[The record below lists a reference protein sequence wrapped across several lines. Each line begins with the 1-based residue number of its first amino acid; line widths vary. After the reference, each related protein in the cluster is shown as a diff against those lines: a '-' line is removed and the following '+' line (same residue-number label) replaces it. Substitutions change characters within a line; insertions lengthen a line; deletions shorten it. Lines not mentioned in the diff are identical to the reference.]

1 MKESTLY
8 RLTEQVRR
16 LGRQERLWSPGD
28 MIVVAVSGGVDSTVL
43 LHIMK
48 EIAADKELG
57 LRLICAHLHHGLRGD
72 EADRDAKFVRELAGR
87 LGIPF
92 DLGHAD
98 VRAYMKETGKSLE
111 LAAREKRYEYLHQ
124 VAERFGASS
133 IALAHHADDQ
143 AETVLMRLLR
153 GSGPSGLSGM
163 RPKRREKNVELIR
176 PLLRIYKT
184 DLLRACRES
193 GLSFVEDSSN
203 LDTELTR
210 NSVRLD
216 VLPFLGQ
223 YNGQLAE
230 SLNRLAELSAAE
242 DDYLQVE
249 ASKAFADLVR
259 TEDGGILSLSA
270 PLFAVLHVALQRR
283 LIKLILNYLPLS
295 TEDGDFVKVEAIR
308 RGAIQDQPTTWSLD
322 LGCGVKCVRE
332 YGAIRFIPPAAESR
346 IPHYTYLVEQFP
358 AVVPIKGTGQS
369 LRMARLGSGREGVLA
384 KAEGNNDEA
393 KFDADELVY
402 PLTVRSRLPGDTMKV
417 LGLNGSK
424 KVKDIFIDAKIPP
437 SLRSRIPI
445 VTDAAGRILWIPGVR
460 RSAVAAVNPR
470 TTSVVHMVLT
480 RAENRSYLED

>member
-1 MKESTLY
+1 MKETILH

-16 LGRQERLWSPGD
+16 IGRQERLWSPGD
-28 MIVVAVSGGVDSTVL
+28 VIVVAVSGGVDSTAL

-48 EIAADKELG
+48 EIAMDEGLG
-57 LRLICAHLHHGLRGD
+57 LQLVCAHLHHGLRGI
-72 EADRDAKFVRELAGR
+72 EADRDAEFVRELAGR
-87 LGIPF
+87 LGLPF
-92 DLGHAD
+92 ELGHAD
-98 VRAYMKETGKSLE
+98 VGTYMKETGKSLE
-111 LAAREKRYEYLHQ
+111 LAAREKRYEYLNQ
-124 VAERFGASS
+124 VAERYGASS

-163 RPKRREKNVELIR
+163 RLKRREKNVELIR

-184 DLLRACRES
+184 DLLQACRES
-193 GLSFVEDSSN
+193 GIDFVEDSSN

-210 NSVRLD
+210 NSIRLD

-223 YNGQLAE
+223 YNGQLPE

-242 DDYLQVE
+242 DDYLQLE
-249 ASKAFADLVR
+249 ASKVYDEVVQ
-259 TEDGGILSLSA
+259 TDNGILSLSA
-270 PLFAVLHVALQRR
+270 SLFTTLHVALQRR

-295 TEDGDFVKVEAIR
+295 TEDRDFVKVEAIR
-308 RGAIQDQPTTWSLD
+308 QGTIQDRPTTWSLD
-322 LGCGVKCVRE
+322 LGGGVKCVRE
-332 YGAIRFIPPAAESR
+332 YDRIRWIPPAAESR

-358 AVVPIKGTGQS
+358 ADVPIQGTGQCLHMTITHLS
-369 LRMARLGSGREGVLA
+369 AGKEDVLA
-384 KAEGNNDEA
+384 KAEGNNEA
-393 KFDADELVY
+393 IFDADELVY
-402 PLTVRSRLPGDTMKV
+402 PLTVRSRLSGDAMKV

-470 TTSVVHMVLT
+470 TTSVVYMVQT
-480 RAENRSYLED
+480 PRSDPLAP

>member
-1 MKESTLY
+1 MKESMLY

-16 LGRQERLWSPGD
+16 TGRQERLWSPGD
-28 MIVVAVSGGVDSTVL
+28 VIVVAVSGGVDSTAL

-48 EIAADKELG
+48 EIAADEGLG
-57 LRLICAHLHHGLRGD
+57 LHLVCAHLHHGLRGI
-72 EADRDAKFVRELAGR
+72 EADRDAEFVRELAER

-98 VRAYMKETGKSLE
+98 VRAYMKETGKGLE

-124 VAERFGASS
+124 VAERYGASS

-184 DLLRACRES
+184 DLLQACRES
-193 GLSFVEDSSN
+193 GLAFVEDSSN
-203 LDTELTR
+203 LDKELTR

-223 YNGQLAE
+223 YNGQLPE
-230 SLNRLAELSAAE
+230 SLNRLAELAAAE
-242 DDYLQVE
+242 DDYLQLE
-249 ASKAFADLVR
+249 TSKAYADVVR
-259 TEDGGILSLSA
+259 TEEGILSFSA
-270 PLFAVLHVALQRR
+270 SLFATLHVALQRR

-295 TEDGDFVKVEAIR
+295 TEDRDFVKIEAIR
-308 RGAIQDQPTTWSLD
+308 QGTIQDRPTTWSLD
-322 LGCGVKCVRE
+322 LGGGVKCVRE
-332 YGAIRFIPPAAESR
+332 YDMIRMIPPAVESR

-358 AVVPIKGTGQS
+358 AEVPIEGTGQS
-369 LRMARLGSGREGVLA
+369 LRMMRLGAGREGVLA
-384 KAEGNNDEA
+384 KAEGNNEA
-393 KFDADELVY
+393 IFDADEMVY
-402 PLTVRSRLPGDTMKV
+402 PLTVRSRLPGDAMKV

-445 VTDAAGRILWIPGVR
+445 VTDATGRILWIPGVR

-480 RAENRSYLED
+480 PR